1 MRLILRAALALAIG
15 LAAAGAPRAQDSAGS
30 DGRVVGGRPA
40 EKGAWPWQVKI
51 YAADP
56 QQRGRSAAH
65 CGGSVIAPNWVL
77 TAAHCFVSGS
87 SGRQS
92 LTARDIILVAGETE
106 LPRSFVAKAGDRR
119 LLRARNVVLHPQFDI
134 RTFTNDVALVELDGS
149 TQATPVA
156 LPGEASASS
165 DLAGVSAVVT
175 GWGFTTT
182 AHGFDASQLPTAL
195 QEAELPV
202 VSIPACRQAYADS
215 TMRAYSLD
223 GRNLCAGFQEGG
235 RDACQGDSGGPLVAR
250 TATGWA
256 QVGIVSWG
264 EGCAERNRY
273 GVYTRVA
280 AFEGWIRSATGGA
293 PGPAVPP
300 AAVQSGAPPAA
311 ASGPP
316 AAAQPAQATSGPQFT
331 AQDAIA
337 ALVPSGQAPAEA
349 QPAPPVAAP
358 PAAAGPSAT
367 PAPTAPEPAVSDARG
382 DRALLIGIDA
392 YPGQL
397 RLVGSTNDVKAEYK
411 LLTETL
417 GFKPAEIMTLTDEKA
432 TRAGILAAIDD
443 WLIKGSKPGSRVFI
457 HFSGHGF
464 QAKDENG
471 DEDDGLDETLVPV
484 DVELVRGPSGKVTDV
499 RNQIIDD
506 EIAARMAKLHDRR
519 VTAVFDSCHSG
530 TVTRDVGG
538 SGMTQADLGYVRSLE
553 AVLDLDE
560 ELTRKLA
567 SPRRSLRAA
576 TPKSSF
582 VERIDDAVVWSAVAE
597 DQLALV
603 DRTAAEPMGV
613 FTRRFVDGVRARAGK
628 DASRPTRSLV
638 QLLDY
643 VRAQSSAYCDTR
655 PELCKAGLTP
665 QLEAPPSRLGDDVVT
680 GNEPVSTPDA
690 VQATLGGDNPAG
702 VSIEILPG
710 DDVAVGQKIAFRV
723 QAKKQGYLVLID
735 VDASGKLTQIWPNR
749 HSMATP
755 KGEKPTA
762 NLLKAGK
769 VLTVPD
775 MGNPFAGFEYVA
787 EPPSGRGM
795 VVAVMSD
802 QPVQVIDLP
811 DMPVTLGG
819 QRAALD
825 YVYRL
830 AQSLRITPADEAGRI
845 VQPKWSF
852 ASKPYTIR

>member
-1 MRLILRAALALAIG
+1 MRLSPSRI
-15 LAAAGAPRAQDSAGS
+15 LAAALGLTMLLPGSVGAQTAAQPS
-30 DGRVVGGRPA
+30 DDRVVGGRPA

-51 YAADP
+51 YAPDP

-65 CGGSVIAPNWVL
+65 CGGTVIAPNWVL

-87 SGRQS
+87 TGKQS
-92 LTARDIILVAGETE
+92 LTARDILLVAGETE
-106 LPRSFVAKAGDRR
+106 LPRSLVAKAGDPRM
-119 LLRARNVVLHPQFDI
+119 LRARNVVVHPQFDI
-134 RTFTNDVALVELDGS
+134 RTFVNDVALVELETP
-149 TQATPVA
+149 TQAQPVP
-156 LPGEASASS
+156 LPGEAAAQT
-165 DLAGVSAVVT
+165 DLGGASAVVT
-175 GWGFTTT
+175 GWGFTST
-182 AHGFDASQLPTAL
+182 AHGFDTAQLPTAL

-202 VSIPACRQAYADS
+202 VSVPACRQAYSDS
-215 TMRAYSLD
+215 TMRGYSLD
-223 GRNLCAGFQEGG
+223 QRNLCAGFQEGG

-250 TATGWA
+250 AAGGWT
-256 QVGIVSWG
+256 QVGVVSWG
-264 EGCAERNRY
+264 EGCAAKNRY

-280 AFEGWIRSATGGA
+280 AFEGWIRETTGGA
-293 PGPAVPP
+293 PGPAAPPIAAAAVAVQAP
-300 AAVQSGAPPAA
+300 AATPAPSAP
-311 ASGPP
+311 
-316 AAAQPAQATSGPQFT
+316 AQPGPQFT
-331 AQDAIA
+331 AQDALA
-337 ALVPSGQAPAEA
+337 ALVPSGQPQPPAPVTTAPPAPKPVSPA
-349 QPAPPVAAP
+349 QPAT
-358 PAAAGPSAT
+358 AG
-367 PAPTAPEPAVSDARG
+367 DASG

-397 RLVGSTNDVKAEYK
+397 RLVGSTNDVKAEYR

-417 GFKPAEIMTLTDEKA
+417 GYKPEQIMTLTDEKA

-443 WLIKGSKPGSRVFI
+443 WLVAGSKPGSRVFI

-464 QAKDENG
+464 QAKDDNG
-471 DEDDGLDETLVPV
+471 DEEDGLDETLVPV
-484 DVELVRGPSGKVTDV
+484 DVELVRGPSGKVTEV
-499 RNQIIDD
+499 KNQIIDD
-506 EIAARMAKLHDRR
+506 EIAARMARLRDRK

-538 SGMTQADLGYVRSLE
+538 SGMTPADLGYVRSLE
-553 AVLDLDE
+553 AVLDLDQ
-560 ELTRKLA
+560 ELSRKLTSA
-567 SPRRSLRAA
+567 QRSLRAA
-576 TPKSSF
+576 TAPKSSF

-613 FTRRFVDGVRARAGK
+613 FTRRFVDGVRARSGGK
-628 DASRPTRSLV
+628 GATKEPRSLA

-643 VRAQSSAYCDTR
+643 VRSQSAAYCDTR

-665 QLEAPPSRLGDDVVT
+665 QLEASASRLGEDAVT
-680 GNEPVSTPDA
+680 GVEPSSTPEA
-690 VQATLGGDNPAG
+690 VQATLGAENPAG
-702 VSIEILPG
+702 VSLEILPG
-710 DDVAVGQKIAFRV
+710 DDIAVGQKIAFRV
-723 QAKKQGYLVLID
+723 QTKKPGYLVLID

-762 NLLKAGK
+762 NLLKAGR

-787 EPPSGRGM
+787 EPPSGNGM
-795 VVAVMSD
+795 VVAVVSD

-830 AQSLRITPADEAGRI
+830 AQSLRITPADEAGRV